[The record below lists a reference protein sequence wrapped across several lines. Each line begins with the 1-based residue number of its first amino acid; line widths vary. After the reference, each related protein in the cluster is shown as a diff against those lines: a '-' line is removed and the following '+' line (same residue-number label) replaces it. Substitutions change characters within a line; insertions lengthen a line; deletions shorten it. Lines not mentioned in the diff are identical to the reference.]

1 MKLGARTLTSALS
14 LTGLVMLVMLGIS
27 NDVTAHGE
35 RAQQANVRMRTIN
48 WYDVEI
54 SPAKVEIGDI
64 VTIKGRMRVSKF
76 WPDHL
81 PSVTERVF
89 LNVGTSGPNFVRLA
103 SHIDGVS
110 MIQSTSLDLGRDYSF
125 DMSLTARRPG
135 RFHVHPVLSVLD
147 AGGMVGPGVWIDV
160 YGDPDSF
167 RTP

>member
-1 MKLGARTLTSALS
+1 MSGFFRSFSLRLGLLVSLVFLS
-14 LTGLVMLVMLGIS
+14 LVGPSDHAL
-27 NDVTAHGE
+27 AHGE

-54 SPAKVEIGDI
+54 SPAKVQVGDI

-89 LNVGTSGPNFVRLA
+89 LNVGTSGPNFVRLS

-110 MIQSTSLDLGRDYSF
+110 MIQSTSLEIGRDYDF
-125 DMSLTARRPG
+125 DMSLKSASPG
-135 RFHVHPVLSVLD
+135 TLPCS
-147 AGGMVGPGVWIDV
+147 PQ
-160 YGDPDSF
+160 Y
-167 RTP
+167 

>member
-1 MKLGARTLTSALS
+1 MTRTILPGVLASMLMALS
-14 LTGLVMLVMLGIS
+14 VMFGIS
-27 NDVTAHGE
+27 NEVLAHGE

-54 SPAKVEIGDI
+54 TPAKVEIGDI
-64 VTIKGRMRVSKF
+64 VTVKGRMRVSKY

-89 LNVGTSGPNFVRLA
+89 LNAGTSGPNFVRLA

-110 MIQSTSLDLGRDYSF
+110 MIQSTSLEIGRDYSF
-125 DMSLTARRPG
+125 GMTLKARRPG

-147 AGGMVGPGVWIDV
+147 AGGMVGPGA
-160 YGDPDSF
+160 SRF
-167 RTP
+167 